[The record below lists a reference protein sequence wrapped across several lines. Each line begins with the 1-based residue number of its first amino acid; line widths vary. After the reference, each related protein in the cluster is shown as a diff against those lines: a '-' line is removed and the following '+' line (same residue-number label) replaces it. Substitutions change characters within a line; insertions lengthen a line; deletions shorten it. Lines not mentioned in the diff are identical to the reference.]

1 MAVNLAF
8 AARLA
13 FMVVSEQKAFYVTTP
28 IYYVT
33 AVPHIGNA
41 YTTVAGDVLTRWHAQ
56 RGERTWYL
64 TGTDEHGQKVM
75 RSAEA
80 QGMSP
85 QDWTDKLVEQSW
97 KPAWR
102 DVDIAYDDFIRTT
115 EPRHTERVR
124 EFWQTLFD
132 NGDVYAGE
140 YEGPYCVDSEEFK
153 LPADIVTDPDGTQR
167 CAVHGTVLETVSET
181 NYFFRLSAYADR
193 LLALYRDRP
202 EFVAPAS
209 ARNEVVAFVEQGLQ
223 DLSITRSTF
232 DWGIRVPWD
241 DKHVLYVWIDALLNY
256 VTAAGYG
263 TDPARFAE
271 LWPADVH
278 LVGKDILR
286 FHAVI
291 WPAMLMAAG
300 VDVPRQVFAH
310 GWLLVG
316 GEKMSKS
323 KLTAIAP
330 REITDHFGSDAFR
343 YYFLRT
349 IAFGSD
355 GSFSSEHLSAVYT
368 SELANGLGNLASRIV
383 AMVGKYF
390 DGKLPEATG
399 PGPAEQALADKLAST
414 VAIADQAIDSLAFH
428 DALAAINDLVGAVNG
443 YVSAQEPWK
452 VAKDDSQRDRLATI
466 LYTAA
471 EVLRAV
477 AVLHNPTMPKTA
489 AKLWTLLGAEPE
501 LGPLADQRIQDTGTW
516 AQLPPGA
523 QLVKG
528 DPLFPRLA
536 DDPS

>member
-1 MAVNLAF
+1 
-8 AARLA
+8 
-13 FMVVSEQKAFYVTTP
+13 MVVSEQKAFYVTTP

-85 QDWTDKLVEQSW
+85 QDWTDKLVEESW

-167 CAVHGTVLETVSET
+167 CSVHGTVLETVSET

-241 DKHVLYVWIDALLNY
+241 DRHVLYVWIDALLNY

-343 YYFLRT
+343 YYFLRA

-368 SELANGLGNLASRIV
+368 SELANGLGNLASRIA
-383 AMVGKYF
+383 AMVGRYF
-390 DGKLPEATG
+390 DGKLPEATDH
-399 PGPAEQALADKLAST
+399 GPAEQALADKLAST
-414 VAIADQAIDSLAFH
+414 VAAADQAIDSLAFH

-443 YVSAQEPWK
+443 YVSEQEPWK

-501 LGPLADQRIQDTGTW
+501 LGPLADQRIQDAGTW
-516 AQLPPGA
+516 ARLPPGA

-528 DPLFPRLA
+528 DPLFPRLV
-536 DDPS
+536 DDPN